1 MEINTEQNDESIT
14 SRNLSEKGVFQYHND
29 ESNSQVLSN
38 TVTAVTAVTNE
49 NQSCNQLVSNQD
61 LVYENQEQNAAVK
74 LKEMNITNSCSTYRY
89 TPQQIEEFFASD
101 DRLVEEHS
109 FEDSI
114 CRPLIGKQIHKPF
127 FHYCKICPKVEF
139 LSLESIE
146 HHIRYK
152 NADVIKQNYWK

>member
-1 MEINTEQNDESIT
+1 MLSI
-14 SRNLSEKGVFQYHND
+14 
-29 ESNSQVLSN
+29 
-38 TVTAVTAVTNE
+38 AVTAITAVANE
-49 NQSCNQLVSNQD
+49 NQLCNQLVSNQD

-74 LKEMNITNSCSTYRY
+74 LKEMNITNSCSNYRY
-89 TPQQIEEFFASD
+89 TTQQIEEHFASENSQ
-101 DRLVEEHS
+101 VENHTLE
-109 FEDSI
+109 ESI

-152 NADVIKQNYWK
+152 DPKNHKAKLLEKIQGEDVNKAENKTVQGIIIRN